1 MRVPSVPMSRM
12 LDERGELTQAWILFF
27 DELVQ
32 QLAETVTRFN
42 YNDSTN
48 KMELRNGTADARE
61 IYLRPQQ
68 LTSAEI
74 AAIPTADINGTW
86 VFDTTASKLYYG
98 INDAFHEVAY
108 T

>member
-1 MRVPSVPMSRM
+1 MSKM
-12 LDERGELTQAWILFF
+12 LEDNGQLTQAWILFF

-32 QLAETVTRFN
+32 QLAESVTRFN

-48 KMELRNGTADARE
+48 KMELRNGTANGRE

-68 LTSAEI
+68 LTGAQI
-74 AAIPTADINGTW
+74 AAIPIADINGTW
-86 VFDTTASKLYYG
+86 VYDTSINKLKYG
-98 INDAFHEVAY
+98 INDAFVEVAF